1 MQRSSEQPRISDL
14 NIVLMG
20 KTGAGKSASGNIIL
34 GGDRKTFKEDCSP
47 SSVTRICE
55 SSQTVVNEQT
65 INMIDTVGIPDTVK
79 KFTDVQPKI
88 EKIFDCTQHGV
99 DVFLLVIRL
108 GVFTEESRKVVKCI
122 QDNFGAKFLQHTI
135 VLFTHGDQLRV
146 PIENY
151 LLKSSLLQSVVDQC
165 SGRFHVFNNKDEDQY
180 QVTELLKKINRLMK
194 ENRYRRYTAQD
205 YKEIQNELLRSKCLA
220 GAAVGGGVG
229 GVLGGAGCVVAAK
242 AGAGA
247 VALTAGKVAAIGAVG
262 AVGGAAL
269 IAAAA
274 GFGVYFL
281 ARKYICN
288 SETGESKNKKQ
299 N

>member
-1 MQRSSEQPRISDL
+1 
-14 NIVLMG
+14 MG

-34 GGDRKTFKEDCSP
+34 GGDRKTFKEDFSP

-55 SSQTVVNEQT
+55 SSETVVNKQT
-65 INMIDTVGIPDTVK
+65 INMIDTVGLPDTVK

-88 EKIFDCTQHGV
+88 EQIFDCTQRGV
-99 DVFLLVIRL
+99 DVFLLVIRF

-122 QDNFGAKFLQHTI
+122 QDNFGAKVLQHTI

-151 LLKSSLLQSVVDQC
+151 LQKSSLLQSVVDQC
-165 SGRFHVFNNKDEDQY
+165 SGRFHVFNNKDEDQS
-180 QVTELLKKINRLMK
+180 QVTELLEKINRLMK

-205 YKEIQNELLRSKCLA
+205 YKETQDELLRSKCLA

-242 AGAGA
+242 AGA